1 MEPLDIK
8 HKIDRNGFMLAAD
21 TIYFND
27 WCKTLYMSI
36 RKHAPW
42 AHIHFHIFDATD
54 QDREWLNKHP
64 CTYTTEVTP
73 EHYATDN
80 DTAKKYW
87 VAARYFRVPEIY
99 TDSTLVIDLDADSI
113 MVNPLS
119 QETFEQDL
127 QRSWVPTRPS
137 SLASAVAFGRDNV
150 RHVFAERLLDVYH
163 NGSLRWG
170 EDQIILN
177 EMLAKD
183 EIAAMDLRYT
193 HFKFDP
199 SAYIWTGKGDR
210 VYKRKFQERVEA
222 YKPLI

>member
-1 MEPLDIK
+1 MTPLSIK
-8 HKIDRNGFMLAAD
+8 NKIDRNGFMLAAD
-21 TIYFND
+21 TIYFNN

-42 AHIHFHIFDATD
+42 AHIHFHIFDATSQD
-54 QDREWLNKHP
+54 QEWLNTHP

-99 TDSTLVIDLDADSI
+99 TDSTLVIDLDADSV

-127 QRSWVPTRPS
+127 QRSWVPTRPA
-137 SLASAVAFGRDNV
+137 SLASAVAFGQDNV
-150 RHVFAERLLDVYH
+150 RHIFAERLLDVYH

-177 EMLAKD
+177 EMLANN
-183 EIAAMDLRYT
+183 EIGAMDLRYT

-199 SAYIWTGKGDR
+199 NAYIWTGKGER
-210 VYKRKFQERVEA
+210 VNRRQFQEA
-222 YKPLI
+222 IKPYQALV

>member
-1 MEPLDIK
+1 
-8 HKIDRNGFMLAAD
+8 MLAAD

-36 RKHAPW
+36 RNHAPW

-54 QDREWLNKHP
+54 QDRAWLDQQP
-64 CTYTTEVTP
+64 CTYTTESTP
-73 EHYATDN
+73 EHYAVDN

-119 QETFEQDL
+119 REVFVQDL
-127 QRSWVPTRPS
+127 QRSWVPTRPA
-137 SLASAVAFGRDNV
+137 SLASAVGFGHDNV

-177 EMLAKD
+177 DMLAND
-183 EIAAMDLRYT
+183 EIGAMDLRYT

-199 SAYIWTGKGDR
+199 NAYIWTGKGDR
-210 VYKRKFQERVEA
+210 VYRGAFQAAVRPYLE
-222 YKPLI
+222 LI